1 MWRVCLLLFV
11 FVSHVMSGRNK
22 VDQYY
27 LFNALKSQF
36 ISIYTVFFHTNICNS
51 LNFKKTY
58 IDDKYHA
65 IKVLNLYKNTL
76 QFNTYLLQIKIRI

>member
-1 MWRVCLLLFV
+1 MV
-11 FVSHVMSGRNK
+11 FFFYSNCYSTCKIEKCYLVSTV
-22 VDQYY
+22 
-27 LFNALKSQF
+27 FKSLF
-36 ISIYTVFFHTNICNS
+36 ISIYTFFHTNICNS

-76 QFNTYLLQIKIRI
+76 QFNTYLLQIKIHI